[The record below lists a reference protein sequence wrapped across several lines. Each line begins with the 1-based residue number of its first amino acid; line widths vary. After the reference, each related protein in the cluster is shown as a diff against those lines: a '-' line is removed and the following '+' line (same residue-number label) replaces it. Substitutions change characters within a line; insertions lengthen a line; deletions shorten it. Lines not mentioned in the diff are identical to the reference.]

1 LHGWLL
7 HSPDMNRRMRAADVP
22 RQPGRPDGPRGLKS
36 MRVERQVLFWLAAA
50 LMLILLVALLRGV
63 ILPFVAGIVI
73 AYFLNPAADRLT
85 QWGVPR
91 GIAAAVIVAAF
102 GALITVALIF
112 LVPLLLTQAQQFAVA
127 LPDEISR
134 LRALVEAWARDQLGT
149 HYPDFEAGLDR
160 TSQTLTDNMASLA
173 GFVAGSL
180 WSQGRALFDFLSLL
194 LVAPLVVFYVLID
207 WHPMLAK
214 IDSWLPRA
222 HAPTIRRLAA
232 EVNDAVS
239 AFIRGQGTVCFI
251 LAIYYALAL
260 GAMGLRYGLLVGLAT
275 GLMSFVPFVGWA
287 LGLITATI
295 IAVVQ
300 FWPEAVP
307 ILTVIGIFAGAQVLD
322 AGFLSPNIV
331 GSKIG
336 LHPVWLIFSLFVFS
350 YLFGFVGVLVAVPIA
365 AAIGVLVRFALNIYL
380 ASPLYSGIESATPA
394 TALPTA
400 PVSLP
405 PSQNSVSP

>member
-1 LHGWLL
+1 
-7 HSPDMNRRMRAADVP
+7 
-22 RQPGRPDGPRGLKS
+22 
-36 MRVERQVLFWLAAA
+36 MRVERQVLFWLSAAIVVV
-50 LMLILLVALLRGV
+50 LLIALLRGI

-85 QWGVPR
+85 QWGLPR
-91 GIAAAVIVAAF
+91 GVAATFIVAAF
-102 GALITVALIF
+102 GSLIAVALIF

-127 LPDEISR
+127 LPDELTR
-134 LRALVEAWARDQLGT
+134 LRGLVETWAREQLGT

-160 TSQTLTDNMASLA
+160 SSQTITENMASLA

-180 WSQGRALFDFLSLL
+180 WSQGRALFNFLSLL
-194 LVAPLVVFYVLID
+194 LVTPLVVFYVLID

-222 HAPTIRRLAA
+222 HAPTIRRLAG

-239 AFIRGQGTVCFI
+239 AFIRGQGTVCLV
-251 LAIYYALAL
+251 LAIYYAMAL
-260 GAMGLRYGLLVGLAT
+260 GTMGLRYGLLVGLAT

-287 LGLITATI
+287 LGFITATI
-295 IAVVQ
+295 IAIVQ
-300 FWPEAVP
+300 FWPETVP
-307 ILTVIGIFAGAQVLD
+307 ILTVVAIFAFAQVLD
-322 AGFLSPNIV
+322 AGFLSPKIV

-350 YLFGFVGVLVAVPIA
+350 YLFGFVGVLVAMPIA

-380 ASPLYSGIESATPA
+380 ASPVYSGAGPMAPQAAPPTGTDPA
-394 TALPTA
+394 PSLHK
-400 PVSLP
+400 PVSP
-405 PSQNSVSP
+405 